1 MPQTTVAPHQH
12 AVSFYD
18 HEHELVDTVAHYI
31 ADGLTLQERVV
42 VVLTEPHRHAVESLL
57 RVLGIDP
64 EAEHRS
70 QRYIALDAEMTLG
83 AILVDDAPDATR
95 FVASVGG
102 FVSDAR
108 EDGSEIRMFGE
119 MVDLLWKRGNV
130 AGAIQLEGLWN
141 DLIAEDPFELLCA
154 YPSSHLSGSRLAD
167 VNDVCAR
174 HSQVTPPPSYIS
186 GDHLGKPAA
195 TLSQVF
201 LPVPESIAAV
211 RRFVCGILAHWR
223 EPDLGADASLV
234 SSELA
239 TNAILHARSPFRVS
253 VDRSVGVICISV
265 QDAAG
270 GLAAQQDMPIE
281 ALNGRG
287 MAIVE
292 ALSRR
297 WGCDNLP
304 SGKVVWAELGPTA
317 G

>member
-1 MPQTTVAPHQH
+1 VVPHQH

-18 HEHELVDTVAHYI
+18 HEYELVDTVARFV
-31 ADGLTLQERVV
+31 AEGLAQHQRVV
-42 VVLTEPHRHAVESLL
+42 VVLTEPHRVAVESLL
-57 RVLGIDP
+57 CVLGVDP
-64 EAEHRS
+64 QVEHRA

-83 AILVDDAPDATR
+83 AILDGDIPDVGR
-95 FVASVGG
+95 FEQSIRG

-119 MVDLLWKRGNV
+119 MVNLLWQRGNV

-141 DLIAEDPFELLCA
+141 DLLAEDPFELLCA
-154 YPSSHLSGSRLAD
+154 YPSTHLSGSRLAD
-167 VNDVCAR
+167 VNAVCAR
-174 HSQVTPPPSYIS
+174 HSSVAPPHSYVS
-186 GDHLGKPAA
+186 GDDLGEPAT
-195 TLSQVF
+195 TLSRVF

-211 RRFVCGILAHWR
+211 RRFVSRILGRWR
-223 EPDLGADASLV
+223 EPDLVADATLI

-270 GLAAQQDMPIE
+270 GLAEQQEVPAE

-304 SGKVVWAELGPTA
+304 SGKVVWAEIGPTA